1 MRPRGSFPGAAGP
14 LSIAGRPVGIMEGS
28 MAQRLLAIGL
38 LLTGLTFL
46 GAWTW
51 EQLDAR
57 WFQSAQARRLEDLQL
72 RAVAARLAGS
82 SESKRPDGAT
92 GETSSPSAPPHT
104 GDLIGKIDIGRV
116 GLSAIIAE
124 GTDSRT
130 LRRAVGHVPSTP
142 LPGEDGNVVLAGHR
156 DSFFR
161 GLRSV
166 EEGDRIELLTPDRR
180 LRYEITSIE
189 VVGAGDIDVLWP
201 TKERSLTLIT
211 CYPFHYIGPAPDRYV
226 VRARQ
231 VD

>member
-1 MRPRGSFPGAAGP
+1 
-14 LSIAGRPVGIMEGS
+14 

-38 LLTGLTFL
+38 LLTGLVFL

-57 WFQSAQARRLEDLQL
+57 WFQSAQTRRLQDLQL
-72 RAVAARLAGS
+72 KKAALRSGS
-82 SESKRPDGAT
+82 TASGSKDESRTKGAAP
-92 GETSSPSAPPHT
+92 SPPRS
-104 GDLIGKIDIGRV
+104 GDLIGKIDIARV

-124 GTDSRT
+124 GTDGRT

-142 LPGEDGNVVLAGHR
+142 LPGDEGNVVLAGHR

-166 EEGDRIELLTPDRR
+166 DEGDRIVVTTPDER
-180 LRYEITSIE
+180 LEYEVISIE
-189 VVGAGDIDVLWP
+189 VVGAQDTDVLWP
-201 TKERSLTLIT
+201 TKEKSLTLIT
-211 CYPFHYIGPAPDRYV
+211 CYPFHYLGPAPDRYV

-231 VD
+231 AD

>member
-1 MRPRGSFPGAAGP
+1 
-14 LSIAGRPVGIMEGS
+14 
-28 MAQRLLAIGL
+28 MAQRLLTIGL
-38 LLTGLTFL
+38 LLTGLAFL
-46 GAWTW
+46 GDWTW

-57 WFQSAQARRLEDLQL
+57 WFQSAQSRRLEDLQL
-72 RAVAARLAGS
+72 HAAASRLAAAPDA
-82 SESKRPDGAT
+82 KRGDGAP
-92 GETSSPSAPPHT
+92 GKATSSAAPQT
-104 GDLIGKIDIGRV
+104 GDLIGKIDIDRV

-166 EEGDRIELLTPDRR
+166 QAGDRIEVLTPDRR
-180 LRYEITSIE
+180 LRYEITSME
-189 VVGAGDIDVLWP
+189 VVGAEDTDVLGP